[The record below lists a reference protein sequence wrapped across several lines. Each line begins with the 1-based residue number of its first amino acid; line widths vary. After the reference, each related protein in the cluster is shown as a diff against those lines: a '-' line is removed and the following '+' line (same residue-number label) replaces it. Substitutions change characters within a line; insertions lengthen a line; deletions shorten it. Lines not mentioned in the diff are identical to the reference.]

1 LNFRQSL
8 SSRGLA
14 LPVRCWSGTSVPNV
28 VRTPIAES
36 LKTALNTTH
45 GQSALLMT
53 DVVLMSDTPNTNE
66 NSDEVDSA
74 EDDVKLHRVESA
86 LMTVLSEV
94 RDADVDSEDVIAVE
108 HAAQRIHATL
118 GGDDVEAI
126 YPESE
131 EESE

>member
-1 LNFRQSL
+1 
-8 SSRGLA
+8 
-14 LPVRCWSGTSVPNV
+14 
-28 VRTPIAES
+28 
-36 LKTALNTTH
+36 
-45 GQSALLMT
+45 MT